1 MKCGFC
7 GAENDITAKKCT
19 TCGAPLEKQ
28 LRPQMLP
35 GREIVQFQGRMNS
48 DRPNVESPGAAKKYL
63 IMFLLGCIM
72 HDIVLASCVSFP
84 AAFYVF
90 LTASLVFLC
99 GALYKLGY
107 FSKLFWTAAPVLI
120 VETVLLAALGFKGFF
135 VKSYNRYLIG
145 ALAAVFLARRVL
157 CFLGAAK
164 LSKPSVAHLWRI
176 CSVVLPCLV
185 AFITVYMVG
194 PVEFQRLFVAEGEG
208 NPAVFYILAM
218 FFVIGWGALEVYIRI
233 LWVYTVRGLSELAEQ
248 EKRNRK

>member
-19 TCGAPLEKQ
+19 NCGAPLEKQ

-48 DRPNVESPGAAKKYL
+48 DRPKVESPGAAKKYL
-63 IMFLLGCIM
+63 IIFLLGCIL

-84 AAFYVF
+84 IALYVL
-90 LTASLVFLC
+90 LTASIVFLC

-107 FSKLFWTAAPVLI
+107 FSKLFWAAAPVLI
-120 VETVLLAALGFKGFF
+120 VETVLFAALGFKGFF
-135 VKSYNRYLIG
+135 VKSYNRYLIA
-145 ALAAVFLARRVL
+145 ALAAVFLIRRVL

-194 PVEFQRLFVAEGEG
+194 PVAFQRLFISESEGEL
-208 NPAVFYILAM
+208 AAFYILAV
-218 FFVIGWGALEVYIRI
+218 FFFIGWAALEVYTRV